1 MWKSAETEP
10 FKYNFDHTAILP
22 LGSKSQGSKYQL
34 LQVLTTI
41 LLHISQKFN
50 CRITWSTSLY
60 KEMKKNTT
68 IKTLMPRIFFWL
80 PCIHG
85 TSVADGIHQTST
97 QPPWHFGIC
106 PTTAERVLSQH
117 WRNGYPLSV
126 ARWSQPGSHIICCE
140 LLPYQVLL
148 TAQRDGNHCPL
159 DWLWC
164 YSWKDTDSCSPNA
177 VPCDFHLFGLLKKHL
192 AGKWFGMGADTKQA
206 ATFRL

>member
-22 LGSKSQGSKYQL
+22 LSSKSQGSKYQH

-50 CRITWSTSLY
+50 CRRTWSTSLY
-60 KEMKKNTT
+60 KEIEKNTT

-85 TSVADGIHQTST
+85 TSVADGTHQTST
-97 QPPWHFGIC
+97 QPLLTFRHC

-117 WRNGYPLSV
+117 WRNGYPVSV
-126 ARWSQPGSHIICCE
+126 ATAWFTHNLLWTASLPGVAYSQKRWKSLPTGLVMVLQLEGYRFLQSKCC
-140 LLPYQVLL
+140 
-148 TAQRDGNHCPL
+148 A
-159 DWLWC
+159 LWFP
-164 YSWKDTDSCSPNA
+164 SFWTP
-177 VPCDFHLFGLLKKHL
+177 
-192 AGKWFGMGADTKQA
+192 
-206 ATFRL
+206 